1 MRREVR
7 KDNDNVIINLYDN
20 HNIIKRPPFI
30 EAFLSLVISPYLSEI
45 STLYYEI

>member
-20 HNIIKRPPFI
+20 HNIIKTPPSI
-30 EAFLSLVISPYLSEI
+30 EYFYHLSFPYLSEI
-45 STLYYEI
+45 LTLV